1 MKQDLLIE
9 LGTEELPPTAL
20 SKLSHHFSKNILSL
34 LKEADLDSTES
45 QSFATPRRL
54 AILIKGL
61 DDKQQD
67 KEVTKKG
74 PPVKACYD
82 SDGNY
87 DETETDTRIGQ
98 VAMGVEHKIAVGA
111 IS

>member
-1 MKQDLLIE
+1 MAVTWTKLETFTGSRTSTAPDPDNMDETIE
-9 LGTEELPPTAL
+9 TTSPCRDIHVRFTDGTIT
-20 SKLSHHFSKNILSL
+20 HDRYVN
-34 LKEADLDSTES
+34 
-45 QSFATPRRL
+45 
-54 AILIKGL
+54 
-61 DDKQQD
+61 
-67 KEVTKKG
+67 V
-74 PPVKACYD
+74 CYD